1 MKKSICQ
8 SRNLISCGVI
18 EIEMKGFNAKMRKES
33 QKEIVKQG
41 LVMDERIR
49 LKIGL
54 GMGILRFGK
63 GRELGL
69 WVLEKSHCW

>member
-8 SRNLISCGVI
+8 SRNVISYGAN

-33 QKEIVKQG
+33 QKEIAKQD

-49 LKIGL
+49 PKFGL
-54 GMGILRFGK
+54 RMRIFMFWKKERSGVMG
-63 GRELGL
+63 
-69 WVLEKSHCW
+69 S

>member
-1 MKKSICQ
+1 MKNNICQ
-8 SRNLISCGVI
+8 SRNVISFGAN

-33 QKEIVKQG
+33 QKEIAKQG

-49 LKIGL
+49 PKIGL
-54 GMGILRFGK
+54 RMGISRFGK

-69 WVLEKSHCW
+69 WVLKKSHCW